1 LHDTRLR
8 LALSSLRVRPWPFAG
23 PVGIREA
30 AAHGAGMVLHVIDR
44 WQHLGT
50 ARDDDEVAGLL
61 QLAQCTDFDADGY
74 RIIARCL
81 QSVAPRDLVMFE
93 RRSG

>member
-1 LHDTRLR
+1 MA
-8 LALSSLRVRPWPFAG
+8 LASLRVRPWPFAG

-30 AAHGAGMVLHVIDR
+30 AANGAGTVLHVIDR

-50 ARDDDEVAGLL
+50 ARDDDEVAVLL
-61 QLAQCTDFDADGY
+61 QRADGTDFDADSY

-81 QSVAPRDLVMFE
+81 QGVAPRDLVMFD

>member
-1 LHDTRLR
+1 
-8 LALSSLRVRPWPFAG
+8 
-23 PVGIREA
+23 
-30 AAHGAGMVLHVIDR
+30 VLHVIDR

-50 ARDDDEVAGLL
+50 ARDDDEVAVLL
-61 QLAQCTDFDADGY
+61 QRADGTDFDADSY

-81 QSVAPRDLVMFE
+81 QGLAPRDLVMFD